1 MLRQTISMLALAAT
15 LALPIAA
22 HAGSTNDAVSDA
34 FGGRVIDA
42 RGNCVRTK
50 WDNPN
55 DVCGATAP
63 KIEKVETVQKKVVVE
78 APTKELRKGDLTVYF
93 DFDKSNLTGES
104 TGKLDRLADLLKQ
117 DVTVKGAKIVGYT
130 DSIGKDSY
138 NQKLSEKRAKVVED
152 YIHKRGYLG
161 ETTPEVRAFGPQNPV
176 ANCDGIKKRK
186 ELIECKAPDRRVE
199 IEIQYVQ

>member
-22 HAGSTNDAVSDA
+22 QAGSTNDAVSDA
-34 FGGRVIDA
+34 FGGRVVDA

-55 DVCGATAP
+55 DICGAEAP
-63 KIEKVETVQKKVVVE
+63 KIEKVEKVEKKVVVE
-78 APTKELRKGDLTVYF
+78 APTAQLRKGDLTVYF
-93 DFDKSNLTGES
+93 GFDKSNLTAES
-104 TGKLDRLADLLKQ
+104 TAKLDRLADLMKQ

-130 DSIGKDSY
+130 DSIGKNDY
-138 NQKLSEKRAKVVED
+138 NQKLSQKRAKVVDD
-152 YIHKRGYLG
+152 YIHNRGYLG
-161 ETTPEVRAFGPQNPV
+161 ETTPEVRAFGPENPV
-176 ANCDGIKKRK
+176 ANCEGVTKRAA
-186 ELIECKAPDRRVE
+186 LIECKAPDRRVE